1 MEGPDAEK
9 AKVAR
14 WACARSL
21 ASSGTQRL
29 MMRGITVVE
38 VVAQVGTLQVRLDWL
53 FDVFS
58 EQDDCGTKR

>member
-1 MEGPDAEK
+1 M
-9 AKVAR
+9 AR

-29 MMRGITVVE
+29 MMRGIIVVE

-53 FDVFS
+53 LDVFS
-58 EQDDCGTKR
+58 EQADCGTKR